1 MKEKSS
7 RYRQPYFKVKLVRE
21 ENTYPEVPEKNQ
33 KRQSKVMIL
42 FPLFL

>member
-21 ENTYPEVPEKNQ
+21 ENTYSDVPEK
-33 KRQSKVMIL
+33 KKKSEEL
-42 FPLFL
+42 E